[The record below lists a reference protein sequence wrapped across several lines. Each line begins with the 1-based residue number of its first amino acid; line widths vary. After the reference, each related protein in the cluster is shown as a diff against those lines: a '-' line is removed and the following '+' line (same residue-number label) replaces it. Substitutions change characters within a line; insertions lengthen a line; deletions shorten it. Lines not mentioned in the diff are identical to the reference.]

1 MSKPTSLP
9 VLDITVTVEDAAW
22 SQACDDV
29 AARVEA
35 AVRAAIIA
43 ARSDSDAGAPLP
55 KTASAY
61 EMGVVLTDD
70 GRVQKLNREWRD
82 QDKPTNVLAFESL
95 DEPPEGAPWQ
105 LGDVIVAF
113 GTTAGE
119 ADAGGLALA
128 DHLSHLVVHGALHL
142 FGYDHILDEDAEEM
156 EALETRVLAGLG
168 VAAPYGPVGPCE

>member
-1 MSKPTSLP
+1 MRHLSGRGRVADRLNCCVVVRCCNRPSSCSSVLGISKIEKP
-9 VLDITVTVEDAAW
+9 VLRETLS
-22 SQACDDV
+22 SQ
-29 AARVEA
+29 
-35 AVRAAIIA
+35 
-43 ARSDSDAGAPLP
+43 G
-55 KTASAY
+55 
-61 EMGVVLTDD
+61 
-70 GRVQKLNREWRD
+70 
-82 QDKPTNVLAFESL
+82 AFESL